1 MKLIQPF
8 KWLLPCVPLLPLA
21 QIEYIEAPHPFIMG
35 YPSKQKMSIDQ
46 VNFFY
51 CKQLKMIDRQ
61 AKIK

>member
-35 YPSKQKMSIDQ
+35 YPSKQKISIDQ
-46 VNFFY
+46 VKFELVAN
-51 CKQLKMIDRQ
+51 
-61 AKIK
+61 A